1 MEAGP
6 AAGNSR
12 RSPKCH
18 RRCNSAA
25 RREARQQLRLRGRF
39 VCGRRELPVHWLRP
53 GTRESVVPGHIAPSG
68 KPTVASCRPLADGVA
83 RVARGLRISSA
94 PGGAPQVVTR
104 T

>member
-12 RSPKCH
+12 RSPTCH

-39 VCGRRELPVHWLRP
+39 VYGRRGSTWFDRLSRLP
-53 GTRESVVPGHIAPSG
+53 ECAVPGG
-68 KPTVASCRPLADGVA
+68 NQDR
-83 RVARGLRISSA
+83 RIEDA
-94 PGGAPQVVTR
+94 
-104 T
+104 